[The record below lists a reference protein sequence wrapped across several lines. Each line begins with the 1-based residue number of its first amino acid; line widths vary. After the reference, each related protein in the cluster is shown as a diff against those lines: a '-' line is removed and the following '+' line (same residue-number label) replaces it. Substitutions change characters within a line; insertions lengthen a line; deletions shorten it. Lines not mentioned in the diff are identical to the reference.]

1 MAIPWYQDWLLEL
14 AIQLRVQ
21 VPPSLKTLIEVDIDL
36 ALVPTDQP
44 GTVRAP
50 DLVVV
55 TRDAYQRVDE
65 PGGLLRAADVVL
77 AVEIHSTTT
86 RRTDTKVKYSED
98 ADAGISHYRVID
110 LLDGPSLSACHL
122 GGEFGYI
129 DAAPVRGTFTTQQ
142 PFPARVD
149 LTRAG

>member
-1 MAIPWYQDWLLEL
+1 VAIPWYQDWLLEL

-36 ALVPTDQP
+36 ALVPPDQP

-50 DLVVV
+50 DLVVA
-55 TRDAYQRVDE
+55 TRDAVDE

-86 RRTDTKVKYSED
+86 RRTDTKVKYAED